1 MKGNINA
8 IDFLAKKYSKENDT
22 ENTFK
27 YVNALV
33 ESGNYSVSLKYAII
47 CFKEKKFDLAFKYFS
62 IVFTNYNHQI
72 ANYFCL
78 IDEIYFIQNRHESFE
93 IY

>member
-33 ESGNYSVSLKYAII
+33 ESGNYSVPFKYAII
-47 CFKEKKFDLAFKYFS
+47 CFKEKQFDLAFKYFS
-62 IVFTNYNHQI
+62 IIFTNCEL
-72 ANYFCL
+72 FL
-78 IDEIYFIQNRHESFE
+78 FD
-93 IY
+93 

>member
-8 IDFLAKKYSKENDT
+8 IEFLAKKYSKENDT

-33 ESGNYSVSLKYAII
+33 ESGNYTIS
-47 CFKEKKFDLAFKYFS
+47 CFKEKQFDLAFKYFS
-62 IVFTNYNHQI
+62 IITN
-72 ANYFCL
+72 
-78 IDEIYFIQNRHESFE
+78 
-93 IY
+93 